1 VVVGAGPSGLG
12 CALGLHR
19 LGATVTV
26 CDRDPD
32 VVHRGAAIGL
42 WWNGIDA
49 LRQLGLDRP
58 LLADHVVVR
67 RAAYRNATGEL
78 LMAVPAEDFFPG
90 APVPFAA
97 VAREHLQRVLL
108 GALADAGAP
117 APRLG
122 IRVSGLTDRGE
133 QTAVRLSDG
142 TELDADL
149 VVGADGLRSRVR
161 QLAFPA
167 SRVRDTGLAGWT
179 GIAHLD
185 RPADAGRQLAG
196 LADAFQHLA
205 GTDGAVF
212 FAPSRPGRVFWGT
225 IARAAPVGFPR
236 PAREA
241 ALDRFRGWWP
251 PVLEL
256 IEATPATGIVA
267 FRVHDLRPVRRWV
280 RGRVA
285 LVGDAAHAMV
295 PHLAQGACQAL
306 EDAVALR
313 DCLAAAG
320 SVPAALAA
328 YQARRGRPGRRVAGA
343 SRLYARTLP
352 VQDPLLR
359 MLAGSGVRSRARR
372 RVLSRVERLMAPGH
386 R

>member
-1 VVVGAGPSGLG
+1 MGAGPSGLA

-26 CDRDPD
+26 CERDAD

-49 LRQLGLDRP
+49 LRRLGLAGP

-67 RAAYRNATGEL
+67 RAAYRNAGGDL
-78 LMAVPAEDFFPG
+78 LMAVPVEDFFP
-90 APVPFAA
+90 AADVPFVA

-117 APRLG
+117 ALRLG
-122 IRVSGLTDRGE
+122 VRVSGLHDRGDR
-133 QTAVRLSDG
+133 TTVALSDG
-142 TELDADL
+142 SGLDADL

-167 SRVRDTGLAGWT
+167 CRVRDTGLAGWT
-179 GIAHLD
+179 GIAQLD
-185 RPADAGRQLAG
+185 GPAGDTA
-196 LADAFQHLA
+196 AFQHLA

-225 IARAAPVGFPR
+225 IARAAPSMAPR

-256 IEATPATGIVA
+256 IEATPAAEIVG

-280 RGRVA
+280 RGRVV

-313 DCLAAAG
+313 DCVAAAG
-320 SVPAALAA
+320 TVPAALTA
-328 YQARRGRPGRRVAGA
+328 YQACRGRPGRRVAGA

-359 MLAGSGVRSRARR
+359 MLSGGGVRSRARR
-372 RVLSRVERLMAPGH
+372 RVLSRVERLMAPG
-386 R
+386 RR